1 MWNRLLSLNT
11 LAVFI
16 YMVVQWLGADHGNA
30 RQFFYD
36 LLLKHPGDGTT
47 IWLWSPVWLT
57 LLRLVVK
64 LIFRI

>member
-16 YMVVQWLGADHGNA
+16 YLLVQWFGTDHDNV

-36 LLLKHPGDGTT
+36 HLLKHSDGTT
-47 IWLWSPVWLT
+47 IWLWSPLW
-57 LLRLVVK
+57 LVVLRAVLK
-64 LIFRI
+64 LVFRI